1 MARYDFRCPSCGQV
15 REVERSMSD
24 DSPVSCDVCAA
35 ALGDDAPTM
44 ENITAFSSGH
54 APPVHFKG
62 DGWFCKGAGSRRWM
76 ADMTKQISGRK
87 VGELPRPE

>member
-1 MARYDFRCPSCGQV
+1 MR
-15 REVERSMSD
+15 D
-24 DSPVSCDVCAA
+24 DSPVPCDVCAE
-35 ALGDDAPTM
+35 ALGDDAPAM
-44 ENITAFSSGH
+44 ENITAFSGGR

-62 DGWFCKGAGSRRWM
+62 GGWFCKGPGSKRWM